1 MVKCGCTLPLSLPR
15 PLTAHPTMLRLSACI
30 IAIAACELAA
40 ARGLEEYEPCL
51 DKAEGDSCTLC
62 SPSDVDCIETMVVKV
77 CVEGECT
84 GVSTPTDDDEEEE
97 AAGACECG
105 WTSTYPCP
113 GTPRRWWQRFA
124 ADDGSAC
131 FNYCCPKSPPSAPPA
146 PPAPPPTPP
155 FVCETGCAWTDLHPC
170 PGTPKKFWQ
179 TYATDDGTD
188 CFNACCPKSPPSPPA
203 PPPPPAPAPPPSIAV
218 SLLALIQA
226 VFRDL
231 PGLLE
236 ALGES
241 KRPPTILP
249 TAAPTPTPS
258 SAAHD
263 SPPSTDGRTITAPPP
278 DLPASASQ
286 VWAAPP
292 KRLPSS
298 RRAAPERRGVLSV
311 DTCITSLHSEC
322 TYRPATGRLT

>member
-1 MVKCGCTLPLSLPR
+1 MHPL
-15 PLTAHPTMLRLSACI
+15 
-30 IAIAACELAA
+30 LAVG
-40 ARGLEEYEPCL
+40 R
-51 DKAEGDSCTLC
+51 
-62 SPSDVDCIETMVVKV
+62 DCIETMVVKV

-105 WTSTYPCP
+105 LTSTYPCP

-124 ADDGSAC
+124 DDDGSAC
-131 FNYCCPKSPPSAPPA
+131 FNYCCPKPPPSAPPA
-146 PPAPPPTPP
+146 PPTPPPTPP

-188 CFNACCPKSPPSPPA
+188 CFTACCPKSPPSPPV
-203 PPPPPAPAPPPSIAV
+203 PPPPPAPSPPPSIAV

-241 KRPPTILP
+241 TRPPQLALP
-249 TAAPTPTPS
+249 PYYPPRRPS
-258 SAAHD
+258 QPHPPPPRLSAFFPPSAAASRPLPPPTVHHR
-263 SPPSTDGRTITAPPP
+263 PPSTDGRPNTAPPT
-278 DLPASASQ
+278 DLPASASSG
-286 VWAAPP
+286 VGSAAEAVA
-292 KRLPSS
+292 LVTQSCS
-298 RRAAPERRGVLSV
+298 
-311 DTCITSLHSEC
+311 
-322 TYRPATGRLT
+322 

>member
-1 MVKCGCTLPLSLPR
+1 MVKCGCTLPYLSLPR

-30 IAIAACELAA
+30 LAIAACELAA

-77 CVEGECT
+77 CVAGECT

-113 GTPRRWWQRFA
+113 GTPRRWWQSFA
-124 ADDGSAC
+124 DDDGSAC
-131 FNYCCPKSPPSAPPA
+131 FNYCCPKPPPSAPPA
-146 PPAPPPTPP
+146 PPTPPPTPP

-231 PGLLE
+231 PGLLD

-241 KRPPTILP
+241 KRPPQLALP
-249 TAAPTPTPS
+249 PYYPPRRPS
-258 SAAHD
+258 QPHPPPPRLSAFFPPSAAASRPLPPPTVHHR
-263 SPPSTDGRTITAPPP
+263 PPSTDGRPNTAPPT
-278 DLPASASQ
+278 DLPASASSG
-286 VWAAPP
+286 VGSAAEAVA
-292 KRLPSS
+292 LVTQSCS
-298 RRAAPERRGVLSV
+298 
-311 DTCITSLHSEC
+311 
-322 TYRPATGRLT
+322 

>member
-278 DLPASASQ
+278 DLPTSASQ
-286 VWAAPP
+286 VWAAQP

>member
-1 MVKCGCTLPLSLPR
+1 
-15 PLTAHPTMLRLSACI
+15 MLRLSACI
-30 IAIAACELAA
+30 LAIAACELAA

-62 SPSDVDCIETMVVKV
+62 SPSDDDCIETMMLKV
-77 CVEGECT
+77 CVAGECT

-113 GTPRRWWQRFA
+113 GTPRRWWQSFA
-124 ADDGSAC
+124 DDDGSAC
-131 FNYCCPKSPPSAPPA
+131 FNFCCPKSPPSAPPA
-146 PPAPPPTPP
+146 PPTPPPTPP

-231 PGLLE
+231 PGLLD

-241 KRPPTILP
+241 KRPPTRP
-249 TAAPTPTPS
+249 ATAAPTPFT
-258 SAAHD
+258 AAHA
-263 SPPSTDGRTITAPPP
+263 SPPSFHPPP
-278 DLPASASQ
+278 LPAALYRRPLSTTDRLQPTVRLSQHRQPTSRPLPLTGVGSAAEA
-286 VWAAPP
+286 VA
-292 KRLPSS
+292 L
-298 RRAAPERRGVLSV
+298 
-311 DTCITSLHSEC
+311 ITQSCS
-322 TYRPATGRLT
+322 